1 MSRTLGELHLGDRL
15 ICLRI
20 RDNIAV
26 YKILTVTAIQAE
38 SNTVLVESDDL
49 DRYSFSF
56 SRYFNN
62 KIDGLKIIL
71 DSGRDIDDLL
81 EEYLFEDILSC
92 KNFTKQYFQNKI
104 HSYEKTIQRIEAW

>member
-1 MSRTLGELHLGDRL
+1 MSKTLGDLHLGDRL
-15 ICLRI
+15 VCLRI

-38 SNTVLVESDDL
+38 SRTILVKSDDL
-49 DRYSFSF
+49 DRYSFSRDF
-56 SRYFNN
+56 TKPIY
-62 KIDGLKIIL
+62 GLKIIL
-71 DSGRDIDDLL
+71 DSGGDIDDLL

-104 HSYEKTIQRIEAW
+104 HSYEETIQRIEAW